1 MGCDI
6 HFFTER
12 YSTDNNYDGP
22 RDISE
27 ERNIK
32 LGTLLNDDKVEPRWV
47 SADKWSYEDD
57 GEDSYWDL
65 SYNDRFYRG
74 RNYSLFEILAGVR
87 GDDDNAIEPP
97 RGIPDDASLGYKTVS
112 DRWDGD
118 AHSHS
123 YFTLDELL
131 DVDWS
136 QYDDRNLYLDEFLA
150 TIEKMKGIDNDTRN
164 VRCLFFFDN

>member
-12 YSTDNNYDGP
+12 YSKDNNYDGP

-27 ERNIK
+27 ERDIK
-32 LGTLLNDDKVEPRWV
+32 LGTLLNDEEVEPRWV
-47 SADKWSYEDD
+47 SADKWNYEDGD
-57 GEDSYWDL
+57 WEL
-65 SYNDRFYRG
+65 SYNDNFYKG

-97 RGIPDDASLGYKTVS
+97 RGIPDDASLGYKTVA
-112 DRWDGD
+112 DQWDGD

-131 DVDWS
+131 
-136 QYDDRNLYLDEFLA
+136 E
-150 TIEKMKGIDNDTRN
+150 TIEKMKSIDNDTGN

>member
-12 YSTDNNYDGP
+12 YSKDNNYDGP

-32 LGTLLNDDKVEPRWV
+32 LGTLLNDEEVEPRWV
-47 SADKWSYEDD
+47 SADKWNYEGDDD
-57 GEDSYWDL
+57 GYWEL
-65 SYNDRFYRG
+65 SYNDKFYKG

-97 RGIPDDASLGYKTVS
+97 RGIPDDASLGYKTVA
-112 DRWDGD
+112 DQWDDD

-131 DVDWS
+131 DVDWDK
-136 QYDDRNLYLDEFLA
+136 YDDRNLYLDEFLG
-150 TIEKMKGIDNDTRN
+150 TIEKMKSIDNDTKN
-164 VRCLFFFDN
+164 IRCLFFFDN